1 MTIRYATI
9 GTSWIT
15 REFIGGAALAGG
27 LQLAAVYS
35 RNEESGA
42 AFAAGLGGVPVYT
55 DLEKLAAS
63 GIDAVYIASPNS
75 LHYPQSRFFLER
87 GIHVLCENR
96 RRSTQRS
103 CSICKT
109 LPRPKNWSAS
119 RR

>member
-1 MTIRYATI
+1 MTVKYATI

-15 REFIGGAALAGG
+15 GEFIGGASLVDG

-35 RNEESGA
+35 RSEERGK
-42 AFAAGLGGVPVYT
+42 AFAASLAGVSVYT

-63 GIDAVYIASPNS
+63 DIDAVYIASPNH

-87 GIHVLCENR
+87 GKHVICEKPAALDTAQLFDP
-96 RRSTQRS
+96 SA
-103 CSICKT
+103 
-109 LPRPKNWSAS
+109 LPRPIIWSAS